1 MGVSRPDHL
10 GFSGCFSCTR
20 IALWARSRRPAMVGM
35 TPAAN
40 ADGASGGGAAGK
52 GKASAAQQTADSSLK
67 RKRGLFNKDLR
78 LMMYGFGDDPDP
90 MPETVNLMEDIMID
104 YITDL
109 VHKSQSVASRR
120 GKLTTE
126 DVMFLVRKD
135 SRKFARVKE
144 LLAMNEELKRAR
156 KAFDL
161 DEEKLATEF

>member
-1 MGVSRPDHL
+1 MDFAGELEGNAGELNCRCES
-10 GFSGCFSCTR
+10 S
-20 IALWARSRRPAMVGM
+20 AMVGM
-35 TPAAN
+35 APVANN
-40 ADGASGGGAAGK
+40 ADGGAGGAAGK
-52 GKASAAQQTADSSLK
+52 GKSSAAQQTADSSLK

-90 MPETVNLMEDIMID
+90 MPETVHLMEDILID
-104 YITDL
+104 YITDM
-109 VHKSQSVASRR
+109 VHKSQNVASRR